1 MADALQR
8 LIREALDRGSEIA
21 WGRLLS
27 FSYWGLGCPGESGGV
42 RQVSLST
49 LVRQQVA
56 QFMEGTDL
64 PAVKVTTRRRD
75 GVRGGDETLKRRVA
89 AKFAEG
95 DVSGAVRELAS
106 AEGLAP
112 QDRDTLRALK
122 EKHPSAPENLSLPDP
137 PDGSVVPAVATEED
151 VRKAIM
157 SFRAGASGGPDGLRP
172 GHLRSLVA
180 HGSAEAGARLLS
192 TLTDLVNVMLR
203 GEVPQ
208 FAVPVLYG
216 ANECAIRKKDGGI
229 RPIAV
234 GSSLRRLAVK
244 VGSRPIVQALGEEL
258 RPVQLGVSTRGGCE
272 AAAHAARRYARD
284 CRHRRVLLKIDMRN
298 AFNSLRRDSFCLWH
312 VLERLAFTVSCGRPT
327 HLRPDYSLAKRGLPR
342 RRAFSRETQL
352 DPHSLLYPLMK
363 QPEVFSLNSM
373 CGIWTMLP
381 SETPQRGFMTI

>member
-1 MADALQR
+1 M
-8 LIREALDRGSEIA
+8 
-21 WGRLLS
+21 
-27 FSYWGLGCPGESGGV
+27 
-42 RQVSLST
+42 
-49 LVRQQVA
+49 
-56 QFMEGTDL
+56 
-64 PAVKVTTRRRD
+64 
-75 GVRGGDETLKRRVA
+75 
-89 AKFAEG
+89 
-95 DVSGAVRELAS
+95 
-106 AEGLAP
+106 
-112 QDRDTLRALK
+112 K

-192 TLTDLVNVMLR
+192 TLPDLVNVMLR

-272 AAAHAARRYARD
+272 AAAHAA
-284 CRHRRVLLKIDMRN
+284 
-298 AFNSLRRDSFCLWH
+298 
-312 VLERLAFTVSCGRPT
+312 
-327 HLRPDYSLAKRGLPR
+327 
-342 RRAFSRETQL
+342 
-352 DPHSLLYPLMK
+352 
-363 QPEVFSLNSM
+363 
-373 CGIWTMLP
+373 
-381 SETPQRGFMTI
+381 